1 MNKIMKM
8 PHYGHD
14 LANKRWEI
22 IIKNV
27 WDKLNELVET
37 HNKEPQEIKTLDLNG
52 EFDAVVWAKEFMKL
66 YNDKVK
72 HQNPP
77 DLNWVDEG
85 LMIAWFSSAI
95 LTGYDYKTMK
105 TLEGI
110 LKEYFGDYH
119 DTAYKVA
126 AKDIRSYYLGLL
138 PEKEL
143 CDDCKAKN
151 IGMFDGGYS
160 DKQCPI
166 CRSKN
171 EAIDEMKKRI
181 EE

>member
-1 MNKIMKM
+1 
-8 PHYGHD
+8 
-14 LANKRWEI
+14 
-22 IIKNV
+22 
-27 WDKLNELVET
+27 
-37 HNKEPQEIKTLDLNG
+37 
-52 EFDAVVWAKEFMKL
+52 
-66 YNDKVK
+66 
-72 HQNPP
+72 
-77 DLNWVDEG
+77 
-85 LMIAWFSSAI
+85 
-95 LTGYDYKTMK
+95 MK

-110 LKEYFGDYH
+110 LNAFSANVINEDKGGKSIKIYFRFRDEAA
-119 DTAYKVA
+119 TA
-126 AKDIRSYYLGLL
+126 IRSYYLGLL

-181 EE
+181 GG